1 MMQRMLLSVF
11 PCAAC
16 SSLLWGVCW
25 PGVGAPSDLL
35 RCCWLLFSV
44 VAPVEAPGQPP
55 TMGSGSPCSTLQAS
69 RAVSDFRGLLI
80 LWMWSCVLLHC
91 SFSWLLVMW
100 YILQIFIPNLSF
112 VFWLLTVFLTMQK
125 FLFFSLCSQIY
136 NLFFY
141 CLWILSHD

>member
-1 MMQRMLLSVF
+1 MLLSVF

-55 TMGSGSPCSTLQAS
+55 TMGSGQ
-69 RAVSDFRGLLI
+69 RDGVIAVVPPLHLPLLSLEI
-80 LWMWSCVLLHC
+80 ACVLIVLNIFPLL
-91 SFSWLLVMW
+91 SFNCCKWVSIV
-100 YILQIFIPNLSF
+100 YILIIHS
-112 VFWLLTVFLTMQK
+112 
-125 FLFFSLCSQIY
+125 
-136 NLFFY
+136 
-141 CLWILSHD
+141 